1 MNNNISR
8 IIRTRISADRI
19 NAYMYMLIQT
29 AVLISVILSMPS
41 VSSALIGLKEGE
53 APNKFT
59 LEDLNGTPVDVGG
72 SFGRKPV
79 IIVFW
84 GLPISKSFL
93 DYSMDE
99 LRFLN
104 DFYERHHEATG
115 LEIFGIYTPENDG
128 EVPAG
133 EIEKVRNLVKLNR
146 LKFPVLIDSG
156 FMIFR
161 EYGVIALPSTVMIDK
176 GGKIKFI
183 YPSFPLAAQHVFTEE
198 IKGLIGLA
206 ETSAEKETEKK
217 KGPDSHSVRLY
228 NYALQMYKKGLPE
241 QALSPLKK
249 SIEMDAEFPL
259 SHNLMGIILWKRGDF
274 EGAIAEFNKAVTL
287 DKTYVPAHFNYGV
300 LKFEGEKYAESEKHL
315 KEALSLNSD
324 MAEAHYVLGLLYKK
338 TNREEEAVR
347 ELGTAL
353 VLFEQ
358 KKTPSVYEVYAPS
371 AFHRIS
377 TLYALSELYR
387 KKGET
392 GKALDVLQQAAQ
404 LALGLGI
411 KTEKEN
417 LHRSRD
423 LMLYE

>member
-1 MNNNISR
+1 MEAGTYLYWR
-8 IIRTRISADRI
+8 K
-19 NAYMYMLIQT
+19 LVQT
-29 AVLISVILSMPS
+29 VVLISIILSMPS
-41 VSSALIGLKEGE
+41 ASSALIGLKEGE

-59 LEDLNGTPVDVGG
+59 LHDLNGAPVDVGG
-72 SFGRKPV
+72 FFGRKPV

-104 DFYERHHEATG
+104 DQYELHHDATG

-128 EVPAG
+128 EVPVG
-133 EIEKVRNLVKLNR
+133 EIDRVKNLVKVNR

-176 GGKIKFI
+176 GGKIKYI
-183 YPSFPLAAQHVFTEE
+183 YPSFPLAAQPLFTEE

-206 ETSAEKETEKK
+206 QASAEKETEKK

-249 SIEMDAEFPL
+249 SIELDAEFPP
-259 SHNLMGIILWKRGDF
+259 SHNLMGIILWKQSNF
-274 EGAIAEFNKAVTL
+274 EGAIGEFNKAVTL
-287 DKTYVPAHFNYGV
+287 DKTYVLAHFNYGV
-300 LKFEGEKYAESEKHL
+300 LQFEGEKYPDAERHL
-315 KEALSLNSD
+315 KEALSLDSG

-338 TNREEEAVR
+338 MSREEEAVR
-347 ELGTAL
+347 ELGAALAIFEKRKTA
-353 VLFEQ
+353 
-358 KKTPSVYEVYAPS
+358 SAYEIYAPY

-404 LALGLGI
+404 LALGLEI
-411 KTEKEN
+411 KTEKGN